1 MYRYRINSTTIHNI
15 MSATHGDVKSLP
27 KKQLCNMNGDC
38 AVKTL
43 IYVVCDS

>member
-27 KKQLCNMNGDC
+27 KKTLQYERRLCRQD
-38 AVKTL
+38 ADISRL
-43 IYVVCDS
+43 